1 MTERAFVFF
10 HSARASGE
18 LIPQVP
24 ADQWYAHSLVY
35 KLEVACRRAMEGMV
49 RPGDVVAIKVHLGE
63 RYTARHLRPTL
74 VRQVVDLVTD
84 WGGKPIVTDTLLRG
98 SYRATE
104 TWTRRGMHEAL
115 ATAARNGFTPETLG
129 APLIFADYVNER
141 RGIPVDIG
149 GRLVE
154 RAYVAPLFGDV
165 DALISLAHFKGHDC
179 ASIGGQMK
187 NLGVGCQAKQGKH
200 WIHHEQPFRV
210 DPDRCDGCGDCVSVC
225 PEGAVRMEGQWA
237 AIDEEACVL
246 CAECLRVCAPGAI
259 GAAFSP
265 LGKGLCA
272 RIGEAATGVVQLVG
286 QAKCGFVNVA
296 VDITPLCDCDPF
308 TDVPFVQDLGIFA
321 SRDPVAL
328 DRACVDAVTAAS
340 GLPNSMA
347 EEAGVMEP
355 GVEKFNALARV
366 RWLATPGGED
376 QAPDWRVM
384 LDAAEGVGLG
394 TQQYHLT
401 EL

>member
-1 MTERAFVFF
+1 MIEQATVFF
-10 HSARASGE
+10 HSARASSE
-18 LIPQVP
+18 LIPQLP
-24 ADQWYAHSLVY
+24 ADQWYIHSLVY
-35 KLEVACRRAMEGMV
+35 KLEVACRQALEGMV
-49 RPGDVVAIKVHLGE
+49 SRGDVVAIKVHLGE

-74 VRQVVDLVTD
+74 VRQVVDLVRD

-98 SYRATE
+98 SYHSTE

-115 ATAARNGFTPETLG
+115 DTAARNGFTSETLG

-141 RGIPVDIG
+141 RGIPVEIG
-149 GRLVE
+149 GRLIE
-154 RAYVAPLFGDV
+154 RAYVAPLFGNV

-200 WIHHEQPFRV
+200 WIHHNQPFRV
-210 DPDRCDGCGDCVSVC
+210 HPEVCNGCGDCVPTC
-225 PEGAVRMEGQWA
+225 PEGAIRMEGGA
-237 AIDEEACVL
+237 ALIDSELCVL
-246 CAECLRVCAPGAI
+246 CAECVRVCSPGAI
-259 GAAFSP
+259 DASFSP
-265 LGKGLCA
+265 LGNGLCA
-272 RIGEAATGVVQLVG
+272 RIGEAAAGVVRLVG
-286 QAKCGFVNVA
+286 PEKSGFVNVA

-308 TDVPFVQDLGIFA
+308 TDVPFVQDLGVFA

-328 DRACVDAVTAAS
+328 DRACVDAVTAAP

-347 EEAGVMEP
+347 EEAGLMEP

-394 TQQYHLT
+394 TQRY
-401 EL
+401 ELVAL

>member
-1 MTERAFVFF
+1 M
-10 HSARASGE
+10 
-18 LIPQVP
+18 LISQVP
-24 ADQWYAHSLVY
+24 VEKWYTHSLVY
-35 KLEVACRRAMEGMV
+35 KLEVTCRRALEEV
-49 RPGDVVAIKVHLGE
+49 VSPGDVVAIKVHLGE

-74 VRQVVDLVTD
+74 VRQVVDLVRD

-115 ATAARNGFTPETLG
+115 ATAARNGFTSETLG

-141 RGIPVDIG
+141 RGIPVEIG
-149 GRLVE
+149 GRSSSALIE
-154 RAYVAPLFGDV
+154 RAYVAPLFGNV

-200 WIHHEQPFRV
+200 WIHHDQPFRV
-210 DPDRCDGCGDCVSVC
+210 DAERCNGCGDCVPAC
-225 PEGAVRMEGQWA
+225 PEGAIRMEGA
-237 AIDEEACVL
+237 KAVIDEEICVL
-246 CAECLRVCAPGAI
+246 CEECLPSCSPGAI
-259 GAAFSP
+259 GAPFAP
-265 LGKGLCA
+265 LGEGLCA
-272 RIGEAATGVVQLVG
+272 RIGEAAAGVVQLVG
-286 QAKCGFVNVA
+286 PEKCGFVNVA

-308 TDVPFVQDLGIFA
+308 TDVPFVQDLGVFA

-328 DRACVDAVTAAS
+328 DRACVDAVTAAA
-340 GLPNSMA
+340 GLPDSMA

-355 GVEKFNALARV
+355 GVEKFNALARM

-384 LDAAEGVGLG
+384 LDAAERMGLG
-394 TQQYHLT
+394 TQQYDLVA
-401 EL
+401 L